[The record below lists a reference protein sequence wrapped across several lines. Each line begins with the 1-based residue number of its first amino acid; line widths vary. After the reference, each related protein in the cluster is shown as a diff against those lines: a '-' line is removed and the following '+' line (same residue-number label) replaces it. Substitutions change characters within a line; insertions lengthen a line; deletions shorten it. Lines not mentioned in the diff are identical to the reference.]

1 MKKKLFI
8 IIPILILS
16 LVGCGKKEAV
26 STVTTLDEKASTV
39 DKESFDNVFDMFSS
53 QVGDIREEYD
63 DVKSEDFDE
72 LEIEINDI
80 SDIDVRTY
88 TNDDLGVV
96 VNYLDVDNGDAILV
110 ESNGEFMLIDSGSA
124 NTSDKLFRYIQ
135 KKTDS
140 LKYVII
146 THPQSDSIGGINTI
160 LENIDVSEVILPNV
174 KNESDKT
181 FMQMLD
187 ILMQKEITIT
197 QAIVGDKYTLGI
209 SEFEI
214 IAPNGANYQDIDN
227 YSVCVKLEY
236 GMKSFLFMGDAKG
249 ISESEIL
256 ENGIDVDADVIKV
269 ADAGSKYGTSAA
281 FLDKVSPQIAVISVG
296 KNVKGNPNQD
306 TLNKL
311 SKRDIITYRTDLNG
325 TISIGT
331 DGTNIYAITEVA
343 YAGVEETP
351 VNEPTVVSS
360 NVIYYPEDA
369 DTFIVYAGRDKIYH
383 MKECDYKTNI
393 ANEMTLSVAHN
404 MGYKPCDKCHPPE
417 IKDKENTN
425 E

>member
-16 LVGCGKKEAV
+16 LVGCGKKEAI
-26 STVTTLDEKASTV
+26 SNVTTLDEKVSTV

-72 LEIEINDI
+72 IEAEINDI

-140 LKYVII
+140 LKYIII

-160 LENIDVSEVILPNV
+160 LENLDVSEVILPNV

-343 YAGVEETP
+343 YAGVEEAP

-360 NVIYYPEDA
+360 SVVYYPEDA